1 MTYRMTEKA
10 TGRPVETVEWDGP
23 DMLMTFAD
31 GARETIRF
39 VNARMVSHKV
49 EYPAD
54 SCVVEELTGW
64 TTDAP

>member
-1 MTYRMTEKA
+1 MSYRMVEKA
-10 TGRPVETVEWDGP
+10 TGRPVESVGWDGP

-39 VNARMVSHKV
+39 VGARIVSHKV
-49 EYPAD
+49 DYGDAV
-54 SCVVEELTGW
+54 VVEELTGW